1 MKTSIAKT
9 DSFYERVYTIMIYN
23 DIKDYI
29 QDKYGEMIANGIEKH
44 LNENSRIDIY
54 SDSTYSVKSVAVKGL
69 VWQHKEFTE
78 NVVLEIRTE
87 AKIIHA
93 YSNNNKKRKICQ
105 QRLFFVNMS
114 ARLFKGLHE
123 IAIDEVIDNPENQFE
138 PTNVFDE
145 YFLPRITSDNLEE
158 AADGFTKNLCTNAL
172 YNEYLLPINDISYK
186 LQVEII
192 ESELPE
198 NVFGRVYYRETT
210 AKHRVQ
216 IYRFSEEVEREFPRG
231 TIIINK
237 EHRFMGNYGSYINT
251 VAHEFAHWFFHK
263 YFFEVLCLLND
274 ELDQLS
280 CEIFPKLP
288 SIDVCNTQSAFYM
301 AEWQANALAT
311 RIAMPKDLFLEA
323 YNICYDKA
331 RQTPIKGSSGEYTEM
346 ALESAAVLFNVSS
359 FEAKNRAIQ
368 LGITEADGVL
378 LSAGKDCYSP
388 ISYRRDS
395 LDTNQTYVISDIDF
409 YHLVNSD
416 DSFAE
421 LIRQCLFVRVECFVA
436 LNSNIYI
443 DSDGDKLTLSSYAR
457 NHADECCL
465 IFERHY
471 ESNDRLDFGY
481 YGHCYLSKNLTEKT
495 PAPWKADY
503 NNIPKNEILIE
514 HSQIFKEYAE
524 EGINLMECRL
534 LLPDS
539 LGDTLKNHM
548 KHGKY
553 KGYDINKKKYAT
565 SITVDDLS
573 ELTYLSTKTIINV
586 RNNKNKSV
594 TIGTVCAICIG
605 LHLPPLLSMDLI
617 NKAELA
623 FPRTR
628 EGDIQSSILLSYFHY
643 DITTVNKI
651 LISYGLSPWPSKES
665 AQKYKAC

>member
-1 MKTSIAKT
+1 MKTSIAKA
-9 DSFYERVYTIMIYN
+9 DSLYERVYTIMIYN

-44 LNENSRIDIY
+44 LNENSLVDIY
-54 SDSTYSVKSVAVKGL
+54 SDSTYSVKSIAVKGL
-69 VWQHKEFTE
+69 VWQHKEFTK

-87 AKIIHA
+87 AKIVHA
-93 YSNNNKKRKICQ
+93 YSNNNKRRKLLQ

-114 ARLFKGLHE
+114 AKLFKGLHE
-123 IAIDEVIDNPENQFE
+123 TSIDEVIENYENQFE
-138 PTNVFDE
+138 QTNVFDE

-158 AADGFTKNLCTNAL
+158 AANGFTQSLCANAL
-172 YNEYLLPINDISYK
+172 YNEYLLPINYISCK
-186 LQVEII
+186 LKVEII

-198 NVFGRVYYRETT
+198 NVFGRVYFRETT

-216 IYRFSEEVEREFPRG
+216 IYKFSEEVEREFPSG

-237 EHRFMGNYGSYINT
+237 EHCFMEEYGSSINT
-251 VAHEFAHWFFHK
+251 IAHEFAHWYFHK

-311 RIAMPKDLFLEA
+311 RIAMPKDLFFEA
-323 YNICYDKA
+323 YHICYDKA
-331 RQTPIKGSSGEYTEM
+331 CQTPIKGSNGEYTEM
-346 ALESAAVLFNVSS
+346 ALKSTAKLFNVSP

-378 LSAGKDCYSP
+378 LSAGKDCYAP
-388 ISYRRDS
+388 ISYKRDS

-409 YHLVNSD
+409 FNLINSN

-421 LIRQCLFVRVECFVA
+421 LIRQGLFVRVECFVA
-436 LNSNIYI
+436 INSNIFI
-443 DSDGDKLTLSSYAR
+443 DYDGDKLTLSSYAR

-495 PAPWKADY
+495 PVPWKADY
-503 NNIPKNEILIE
+503 NNSPNNEILKE
-514 HSQIFKEYAE
+514 HSQIYKEYAE

-539 LGDTLKNHM
+539 LGDTLKNHID
-548 KHGKY
+548 HGKY
-553 KGYDINKKKYAT
+553 KGSDNNKKKYAA

-573 ELTYLSTKTIINV
+573 ELTCLSTKTITIAV
-586 RNNKNKSV
+586 HKNIL
-594 TIGTVCAICIG
+594 TG
-605 LHLPPLLSMDLI
+605 LVGE
-617 NKAELA
+617 KA
-623 FPRTR
+623 
-628 EGDIQSSILLSYFHY
+628 
-643 DITTVNKI
+643 
-651 LISYGLSPWPSKES
+651 
-665 AQKYKAC
+665 